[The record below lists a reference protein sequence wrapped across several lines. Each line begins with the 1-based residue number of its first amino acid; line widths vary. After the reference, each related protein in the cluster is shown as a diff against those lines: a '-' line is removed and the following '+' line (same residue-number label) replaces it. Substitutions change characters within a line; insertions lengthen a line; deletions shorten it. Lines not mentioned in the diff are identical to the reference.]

1 MIDDTETPFT
11 QTDALSRRLRHALA
25 FAADVGARALRE
37 FDHNFRGGHQEGGG
51 LGRGGAGAFTAP
63 VETKHDGSVVTRVDR
78 ESEGAL
84 RELIRSAYPGDAIL
98 GEELGAHEP
107 DGWAAALGT
116 SAQHEAFRW
125 ILDPIDGTRS
135 FVHGVP
141 FWGVMIT
148 LERVRTAEQARTPGT
163 GEFAGAVIAFPALG
177 EVMAAGRGLGC
188 WWKATGGEL
197 CASRPW
203 TRCGTAACERLGD
216 ATLVMTSFKSLI
228 ELMGERR
235 FLTLTSRSHVTR
247 GWSDCY
253 GNMLVAT
260 GRVDVMIDP
269 PMALWDWA
277 PLVAIIE
284 EAGGSVTDFRG
295 GPPRK
300 GDGVIACANP
310 RLLEEILGIVDPTR
324 S

>member
-1 MIDDTETPFT
+1 MIDDTDTPFT

-37 FDHNFRGGHQEGGG
+37 FDHNFRGGHQEGVG
-51 LGRGGAGAFTAP
+51 LGRSGAGAFTAP

-148 LERVRTAEQARTPGT
+148 LERVRTAEQARTPGMPARSPSRSECAAIIPAWVMRCRRAMVCAHA
-163 GEFAGAVIAFPALG
+163 GGPDAGALPPGPSPSGPLPPASPDG
-177 EVMAAGRGLGC
+177 A
-188 WWKATGGEL
+188 
-197 CASRPW
+197 ASRYP
-203 TRCGTAACERLGD
+203 CAAP
-216 ATLVMTSFKSLI
+216 
-228 ELMGERR
+228 
-235 FLTLTSRSHVTR
+235 SR
-247 GWSDCY
+247 
-253 GNMLVAT
+253 
-260 GRVDVMIDP
+260 
-269 PMALWDWA
+269 
-277 PLVAIIE
+277 
-284 EAGGSVTDFRG
+284 
-295 GPPRK
+295 
-300 GDGVIACANP
+300 
-310 RLLEEILGIVDPTR
+310 
-324 S
+324 